1 MAKTLT
7 QVGIETGNLVE
18 AYHVTQSID
27 AFTGTDAYDIS
38 LSGSFNMTGSING
51 EPSVINPL
59 TASYAMNALS
69 SSKSLVLSGSFA
81 GLTYLYGGLEGSN
94 SPGTARALNSTN
106 LTYNTTTRLLNA
118 SSSFAI
124 TASHVI
130 SASYAVTASHVIS
143 ASYAVTASHVISAS
157 YALSASH
164 APNFATTDLTFSGNR
179 THNTS
184 GNTLTITD
192 GTNDRFEILTTSTV
206 FNDSGADIDFR
217 VESLD
222 NANALLVD
230 AFTNQVRI
238 GVTGSKSA
246 PSLYFGS
253 DNNTGFY
260 NSGSNNTLYIT
271 ANSTDVA
278 RISPQQL
285 IVGDQDFKSN
295 INYAQSGVLTQG
307 YLYSLEGLS
316 SNIFY
321 HPSNFF
327 ARGKAN
333 LGGFSITYVPTSS
346 IVDPADGEKVIFRTM
361 PSGSTTGIAVTSSAA
376 LRIDVNYIDGVDNE
390 PNIEIVNRLTLGTLW
405 SGTNTGI
412 GRDSS
417 TGQITAVSSDQ
428 RLKTNIQTLTGSL
441 NKIKALRGTQF
452 EWTNEND
459 PEFRI
464 GNDAFGTQIGL
475 IAQEVE
481 QILPEVVKPNGVKDY
496 KSVEYDKIVA
506 VLIEAVKEQQQ
517 QIDNLQQQI
526 DSLKS

>member
-27 AFTGTDAYDIS
+27 AFTGIDAYDIS

-59 TASYAMNALS
+59 TASYAISSSLS
-69 SSKSLVLSGSFA
+69 STSSKSIIISGSFA
-81 GLTYLYGGLEGSN
+81 GLTYLYGGLEGSSN
-94 SPGTARALNSTN
+94 GVGRTINSTN
-106 LTYNTTTRLLNA
+106 LTYNTTTRLLSA

-124 TASHVI
+124 SASHAI
-130 SASYAVTASHVIS
+130 
-143 ASYAVTASHVISAS
+143 TASHVISAS

-164 APNFATTDLTFSGNR
+164 APNFANTNLTFDGNR
-179 THNTS
+179 THSTA
-184 GNTLTITD
+184 GNTLNITD
-192 GTNDRFEILTTSTV
+192 GTNNRLEILSTETV
-206 FNDSGADIDFR
+206 FNNSGANIDFR
-217 VESLD
+217 VESD
-222 NANALLVD
+222 NNTDALLVD
-230 AFTNQVRI
+230 ASTNQVKI
-238 GVTGSKSA
+238 GVTGSKSY
-246 PSLYFGS
+246 PSLYFGT
-253 DNNTGFY
+253 DTNTGFY
-260 NSGSNNTLYIT
+260 NSGSNNILYIT

-278 RISPQQL
+278 RIAPQQL

-295 INYAQSGVLTQG
+295 INYSNAGVLTQG
-307 YLYSLEGLS
+307 ELYSLDGLS
-316 SNIFY
+316 CNLLYVGS
-321 HPSNFF
+321 PSDFF

-333 LGGFSITYVPTSS
+333 LGGFSIRYTPTSS
-346 IVDPADGEKVIFRTM
+346 LVDPADGEKIVFRTM
-361 PSGSTTGIAVTSSAA
+361 PSGSTTGSAVTSSTA
-376 LRIDVNYIDGVDNE
+376 LRIDVNYVDGVDNE
-390 PNIEIVNRLTLGTLW
+390 PNIEIVNRLTLGQLW

-452 EWTNEND
+452 EWTSEND
-459 PEFRI
+459 IEFRI
-464 GNDAFGTQIGL
+464 GSDAFGTQIGL

-526 DSLKS
+526 DLLKS